1 MSIPLI
7 VDANSYQ
14 YPAQGDKANTGWG
27 GQATSWASAVTAALT
42 KLGLGGTLSPIA
54 NAVINID
61 STSKGI
67 LIPRMTT
74 AQRDAITSPTNSL
87 LIFNTT
93 LKVVQYYDLSVSAW
107 ISIGARLPDNAIF
120 SGTLQVN
127 GNITGLGSLT
137 LSGALQALTGNFT
150 DTTDATNV
158 DTAPLKTLGGMAV
171 KKKLFVGEDANITG
185 KNLVGNGTALLPAY
199 SFINDP
205 DTGLFRFSENT
216 LDMVTGGGSRFR
228 IESTGQIKAVY
239 ESQVGTDYNTQ
250 LDNGYLCRAWVNFN
264 GTLTQRTGSY
274 TISGTTV
281 TVSITSHGLSTGNF
295 AQLDFASGDGVD
307 GRYAVTVINA
317 NSYTITNPVS
327 GSTGGNVTQD
337 AMIRASGNV
346 SSITDNITG
355 DYTINFTN
363 AMPDANYSIIG
374 GGQVNSSFGGAL
386 ITSIA
391 NLGTVSTT
399 SCRIACVNSANA
411 GNDPPIV
418 TIGVFR

>member
-93 LKVVQYYDLSVSAW
+93 LKVVQYYDLSVSTW

-127 GNITGLGSLT
+127 GNITGLGALT

-150 DTTDATNV
+150 DTTDAVDV

-171 KKKLFVGEDANITG
+171 KKKLFVGGQSLSSD
-185 KNLVGNGTALLPAY
+185 GTVSLPGQ
-199 SFINDP
+199 SFASEP
-205 DTGLFRFSENT
+205 ASGLYKIATNKFGIAIS
-216 LDMVTGGGSRFR
+216 GSRIGEFGSGYGGFTGNV
-228 IESTGQIKAVY
+228 IQVQSATKTDTTTFSTSFG
-239 ESQVGTDYNTQ
+239 D
-250 LDNGYLCRAWVNFN
+250 
-264 GTLTQRTGSY
+264 
-274 TISGTTV
+274 ISGLS
-281 TVSITSHGLSTGNF
+281 VSITPRYSTSKILIMAHISAGKGADIYMF
-295 AQLDFASGDGVD
+295 FKLL
-307 GRYAVTVINA
+307 R
-317 NSYTITNPVS
+317 
-327 GSTGGNVTQD
+327 GSTDICIGD
-337 AMIRASGNV
+337 AASNRTRSTIAPMI
-346 SSITDNITG
+346 SSATSYNITQFIVPIVFL
-355 DYTINFTN
+355 DSPNTT
-363 AMPDANYSIIG
+363 
-374 GGQVNSSFGGAL
+374 
-386 ITSIA
+386 
-391 NLGTVSTT
+391 STT
-399 SCRIACVNSANA
+399 TYKIQGMVDVNTGYINRSAA
-411 GNDPPIV
+411 DGDSAAYGRSTS
-418 TIGVFR
+418 TILAMEIQQ